1 MKSILMV
8 TYYFPPIGGPAVYP
22 MLKFCKYLPQYG
34 WLPTVICGGKD
45 DPDFGPDETLVK
57 EIPERVQVRRIDYP
71 HGTIWRQV
79 RGWLFDHYLGR
90 VGHRIGLFADFPCR
104 FREWAELAIAE
115 AARLIEKSRPDVIWT
130 SSPVLSAHFVGL
142 AIKRRFGI
150 PWVADF
156 RDPWVGNPVLMS
168 EEHFPQWQLSRQ
180 ARAEAKVARESDHCT
195 FAHPLVAQEFAQR
208 HRFLQGKAVPIT
220 CGYDPEDFLEKTTRN
235 SSGGRLL
242 IVHTGSFYGEYSP
255 KPLYNALR
263 IAAGRKLALLKQ
275 LKLVFV
281 GGCTVDFDLDGL
293 EVEVLPRVP
302 HGEAIAW
309 MHQSDVQMVVFGS
322 AIGKHNISGKLFDY
336 LATGRP
342 ILAIVPERGSC
353 AEIVR
358 KTKSGLVADPD
369 KPDEI
374 IKALVQFVAWK
385 NESKTLVGRN
395 ESEIQQFSY
404 PALTGLL
411 ARLLDESAGAF
422 ACTGRKAN

>member
-1 MKSILMV
+1 MKRVLMV

-22 MLKFCKYLPQYG
+22 MLKFCKYLPQHG
-34 WLPTVICGGKD
+34 WLPTVICGGKS

-57 EIPERVQVRRIDYP
+57 EIPGEANVHRIDYP
-71 HGTIWRQV
+71 HGTMWRQV
-79 RGWLFDHYLGR
+79 RGWLFEHHLGR
-90 VGHRIGLFADFPCR
+90 VGHHVGLFADFPCR

-115 AARLIEKSRPDVIWT
+115 AARLIEESRPDVIWT

-168 EEHFPQWQLSRQ
+168 EEHFPRWQLSRQ
-180 ARAEAKVARESDHCT
+180 AGAEAKVARESDRCT

-208 HRFLQGKAVPIT
+208 HHLPQGRAVPIT
-220 CGYDPEDFLEKTTRN
+220 CGYDPEDFSERTTQ
-235 SSGGRLL
+235 SSTGGRLL

-263 IAAGRKLALLKQ
+263 IAANRKPALLKQ

-309 MHQSDVQMVVFGS
+309 MHRSDVQMVVFGT

-342 ILAIVPERGSC
+342 ILAIVPGQGSC

-369 KPDEI
+369 SPEEI
-374 IKALVQFVAWK
+374 IYALETLIRMKAERSLRFDADSLEVRK
-385 NESKTLVGRN
+385 
-395 ESEIQQFSY
+395 FSY
-404 PALTGLL
+404 PVLSQTMAKLF
-411 ARLLDESAGAF
+411 DECAGMRRA
-422 ACTGRKAN
+422 

>member
-1 MKSILMV
+1 MKRVLIV

-22 MLKFCKYLPQYG
+22 MLKFCKYLPQHG
-34 WLPTVICGGKD
+34 WLPTVICGGKN

-57 EIPERVQVRRIDYP
+57 EVPEEAQVHRIDYP

-79 RGWLFDHYLGR
+79 RGWLFAHRLGR
-90 VGHRIGLFADFPCR
+90 VGHHVGFFIDFPCR

-115 AARLIEKSRPDVIWT
+115 AARLIEKLRPDVIWT

-142 AIKRRFGI
+142 AIKQRFGI

-156 RDPWVGNPVLMS
+156 RDPWVGNPILMS
-168 EEHFPQWQLSRQ
+168 EEHFPQWQLGRQ
-180 ARAEAKVARESDHCT
+180 ARAEAKVARVSDCCT
-195 FAHPLVAQEFAQR
+195 FAHPLVAQEFVQR
-208 HRFLQGKAVPIT
+208 HCLPQGKAVPIT
-220 CGYDPEDFLEKTTRN
+220 CGYDPEDFSEKTTQN
-235 SSGGRLL
+235 PPEGRLL
-242 IVHTGSFYGEYSP
+242 VVHTGSFYGEYSP

-263 IAAGRKLALLKQ
+263 IAANRKPALLKQ

-293 EVEVLPRVP
+293 EVEVLPRVS

-309 MHQSDVQMVVFGS
+309 MQRSDVQMVVLTRTMGDYS
-322 AIGKHNISGKLFDY
+322 IASKLFDY
-336 LATGRP
+336 LAAGRP

-369 KPDEI
+369 SPEEI
-374 IKALVQFVAWK
+374 IGALETLIRMKAERSLIFDAD
-385 NESKTLVGRN
+385 S
-395 ESEIQQFSY
+395 SEVRKFSY
-404 PALTGLL
+404 PVLSQTMAKIFG
-411 ARLLDESAGAF
+411 ECVGM
-422 ACTGRKAN
+422 GRM